1 MQNTLSDLNQQNNNS
16 TIDIDQVKNQVKDQ
30 VKEALIQNKKKRGGK
45 KHKKKKDKN
54 LIQTSNNETSMKEAE
69 NNINSGNDSISM
81 ANNEFKHEKTK
92 HSDTK
97 IETNQVNE
105 IKNFN

>member
-45 KHKKKKDKN
+45 KT
-54 LIQTSNNETSMKEAE
+54 QKEKGQKFE
-69 NNINSGNDSISM
+69 
-81 ANNEFKHEKTK
+81 
-92 HSDTK
+92 SD
-97 IETNQVNE
+97 IE
-105 IKNFN
+105 